1 MYLHLGQ
8 DTVIKMDE
16 IVGIFD
22 LETATVSKISRDY
35 LARAQKSGQVVNVSL
50 ELPKSFVVCRDETGR
65 LTVYISQISTA
76 TLLKRNRVRGRALQ
90 SLREPSGIRKEP
102 DS

>member
-50 ELPKSFVVCRDETGR
+50 ELPKSFVVCRDETSR

-76 TLLKRNRVRGRALQ
+76 TLLKRTGFVEGLSNL
-90 SLREPSGIRKEP
+90 
-102 DS
+102 

>member
-1 MYLHLGQ
+1 MNLHLGQ
-8 DTVIKMDE
+8 GTVIKMDE
-16 IVGIFD
+16 IMGIFD

-76 TLLKRNRVRGRALQ
+76 TLLKRTGFVEGLSNL
-90 SLREPSGIRKEP
+90 
-102 DS
+102 

>member
-50 ELPKSFVVCRDETGR
+50 ELPKSFVVCRGETGR

-76 TLLKRNRVRGRALQ
+76 TLLKRTGFVEGLSNL
-90 SLREPSGIRKEP
+90 
-102 DS
+102 

>member
-8 DTVIKMDE
+8 DTVITMDE

-76 TLLKRNRVRGRALQ
+76 TLLKRTGFVEGLSNL
-90 SLREPSGIRKEP
+90 
-102 DS
+102 

>member
-22 LETATVSKISRDY
+22 LETSTISKISRDY
-35 LARAQKSGQVVNVSL
+35 LAAAQKQGRVVNVSM
-50 ELPKSFVVCRDETGR
+50 EMPKSFVVCRDEAGQV
-65 LTVYISQISTA
+65 TVYISQISTS
-76 TLLKRNRVRGRALQ
+76 TLRKRTGFVEGLANL
-90 SLREPSGIRKEP
+90 
-102 DS
+102 

>member
-22 LETATVSKISRDY
+22 LETSTISRISRDY
-35 LARAQKSGQVVNVSL
+35 LAAAQKQGRVVNVSM
-50 ELPKSFVVCRDETGR
+50 EMPKSFVVCRDESGQV
-65 LTVYISQISTA
+65 TVYISQISTS
-76 TLLKRNRVRGRALQ
+76 TLRKRTGFVEGLANL
-90 SLREPSGIRKEP
+90 
-102 DS
+102 

>member
-16 IVGIFD
+16 IGGIFD

-76 TLLKRNRVRGRALQ
+76 TLLKRTGFVEGLSNL
-90 SLREPSGIRKEP
+90 
-102 DS
+102 

>member
-22 LETATVSKISRDY
+22 LETATVSKISR
-35 LARAQKSGQVVNVSL
+35 
-50 ELPKSFVVCRDETGR
+50 
-65 LTVYISQISTA
+65 A
-76 TLLKRNRVRGRALQ
+76 TLLKRTGFVEGLSNL
-90 SLREPSGIRKEP
+90 
-102 DS
+102 